1 MIIKRFIKL
10 TILALCLLVTTEAKS
25 QFESG
30 ILPDTLSLKLDSV
43 ENRFLQKNLLL
54 LAQRY
59 NIDAQK
65 ALVAQAKL
73 FPNPTLSF
81 GTVMYQTA
89 TKQYFPVGNNGEISG
104 GISQVIL
111 LAGKHNKQVKMAMT
125 NASISEYQ
133 FYDLIRTLK
142 LTLQNDFFNIYFL
155 QKSAKV
161 YDAEILSLKQVC
173 DAFAQQKG
181 KGYVSEKEVIRVK
194 AQLYNLES
202 EFNGLKSQINDIQ
215 SELRLLMQASN
226 VYLKPVVDEA
236 SLSKLN
242 PQKYPLSVVLDSAY
256 ATRPDLRIA
265 KLNTDLSMQN
275 YSLQKAMAVPDLT
288 LQLGYDQQG
297 SYINNLTTLGFAIDL
312 PVLNRNQGNIKS
324 AKSMIKFNEASYES
338 TRASVNEQIYNALLK
353 AMGNEKLLK
362 SRDNSFESDF
372 TRLLSE
378 LLKNYQVRNISLL
391 DFLDFYDSYKQNTLQ
406 INAINYNRVSAF
418 LDLNFYSGIDYLKN

>member
-1 MIIKRFIKL
+1 MQR
-10 TILALCLLVTTEAKS
+10 ILKFAFVALCALVIVEAKA
-25 QFESG
+25 QT
-30 ILPDTLSLKLDSV
+30 IKPDTLNIKLDSL

-65 ALVAQAKL
+65 ALVTQAKL

-89 TKQYFPVGNNGEISG
+89 TKQYFPMGKDGEISG

-111 LAGKHNKQVKMAMT
+111 LAGKHNKQVKLALT

-142 LTLQNDFFNIYFL
+142 LSLQNDFFNIYFL

-161 YDAEILSLKQVC
+161 YGVEIESLKLVC

-202 EFNGLKSQINDIQ
+202 EYNDLKSQINGIQ
-215 SELRLLMQASN
+215 SELRLLLQASN
-226 VYLKPVVDEA
+226 VYINPIVDESA
-236 SLSKLN
+236 LSHLN

-256 ATRPDLRIA
+256 STRPDLKIA
-265 KLNTDLSMQN
+265 KLNTDLSKQN
-275 YSLQKAMAVPDLT
+275 YNLQKAMAVPDVT

-297 SYINNLTTLGFAIDL
+297 SYINNMTTLGFAIDL

-338 TRASVNEQIYNALLK
+338 TRATVNEQIYSALLK
-353 AMGNEKLLK
+353 AMENEKLLK
-362 SRDNSFESDF
+362 SRDSSFESDF

-378 LLKNYQVRNISLL
+378 VLKNYQVRNISLL

-406 INAINYNRVSAF
+406 INAINFNRVSAF
-418 LDLNFYSGIDYLKN
+418 IDLNFYSGIDYFKN